1 MPNGTSPAKV
11 VQRAFPGMREREAED
26 LARTGDVHTYP
37 AKHILCQEGAVEQI
51 FYILLRGKVQ
61 VTKLIDPTEVRL
73 LSFLGPG
80 DFFGEMALIHNA
92 PRAATVATITP
103 TTVLEINKADFAEL
117 LRLNASV
124 SVAMVREV
132 SRRLR
137 ENDEMAIEDLRV
149 KAKEL
154 AEAYQQ
160 LAEQDYA
167 RQEFLTT
174 IAHELRTPL
183 TTSYGYLQAIQI
195 GMLSGEELSSTLNT
209 ISKNIQ
215 QVISL
220 VNDILFLQE
229 MDLIILEFQPVDIG
243 TLVATVVEQQKER
256 AQRNDII
263 LDLNIMPDLP
273 MIAGDEKSLERV
285 FNILL
290 DNAIKFSPEGGDISV
305 IVKQEEEMIWAIVLD
320 HGVGIPPEAIPR
332 IFRRFFRLD
341 EVEGY
346 IFSGAGLG
354 LSIARQV
361 VEQHGGEIE
370 VRSELGKGSEFRIGL
385 KIMKDNI
392 AV

>member
-385 KIMKDNI
+385 KIMKENI

>member
-1 MPNGTSPAKV
+1 MPNGTSPAKI

-124 SVAMVREV
+124 SLAMVREV

-195 GMLSGEELSSTLNT
+195 GMLSGEELGSTLNT

-256 AQRNDII
+256 AQRNDIV

-385 KIMKDNI
+385 KITKDDI